1 MHKILKN
8 VHEVPIFL
16 LFLLLPDSR
25 EITFRSNIVK
35 LFVLYFLL
43 KVVLF
48 QILRLG
54 PSFVLS

>member
-54 PSFVLS
+54 PSFILS

>member
-8 VHEVPIFL
+8 VHEGPICL

-35 LFVLYFLL
+35 LCVLYFLL